1 MEIIS
6 KQTKSSFTD
15 EQISFIEADIKK
27 SIILKACA
35 GSGKTFS
42 CIERVRFLLNNGVP
56 PDKIIFFSYTSAA
69 VEEFR
74 ARIKNDAVKITT
86 IHAFCLGML
95 AKMQKFKK
103 IVDIYEFINWYKEK
117 FKPKAGSSAE
127 VREEFFEAIT
137 RMYDDAQFI
146 GSAIT
151 AFKLQSADGIKARLP
166 KFYVEYKQFTK
177 ETKSRDFSDM
187 LIEVRDLLKDNK
199 WLRMFK
205 NQYDYIF
212 VDEFQD
218 TSTIQMSI
226 LLALNAKYYTIIG
239 DISQSIFLYSGA
251 NADAVISML
260 KKRRTCVDMALSMNF
275 RSSKTIVEH
284 ANNYSDLKAVSFSQ
298 EDGAVHRHIIL
309 FDDLFGI
316 IKKHPEVAIL
326 VRNNSMIKEIEKR
339 MLLRKQPM
347 RYFNYITAQECDDLK
362 KAKERPSTKK
372 KIKALLPVYKS
383 VDNVLEFI
391 EMHKECKTFA
401 TSIHKS
407 KGREFPITVIVYCV
421 SPELLTYNNL
431 TELDEETFN
440 KISFNPEGTSLED
453 FEAKNVFYV
462 AVSRAKHEL
471 YFMLMDV

>member
-1 MEIIS
+1 MNSTLIPNR
-6 KQTKSSFTD
+6 TYTT
-15 EQISFIEADIKK
+15 EQLSFIESDIKK
-27 SIILKACA
+27 SYILKATA
-35 GSGKTFS
+35 GSGKS
-42 CIERVRFLLNNGVP
+42 QCAMERINFLLANGIH
-56 PDKIIFFSYTSAA
+56 PDKIIFFSYTTAA

-74 ARIKNDAVKITT
+74 SRIKNDAVKITT

-103 IVDIYEFINWYKEK
+103 IVDVYEFINWYKEK
-117 FKPKAGSSAE
+117 FKPKSESSPE
-127 VREEFFEAIT
+127 VREEFYEAVT

-151 AFKLQSADGIKARLP
+151 AFKLQSADGIKSRLP

-251 NADAVISML
+251 NADAIISML
-260 KKRRTCVDMALSMNF
+260 KKRRTCEDMALSMNF
-275 RSSKTIVEH
+275 RSAKMIVEH
-284 ANNYSDLKAVSFSQ
+284 SNQYSDLKAVPFSQ
-298 EDGAVHRHIIL
+298 EDGIVHKHIVL
-309 FDDLFGI
+309 FEDLFKI

-347 RYFNYITAQECDDLK
+347 RYFNYLTAQECDDLK

-372 KIKALLPVYKS
+372 KVKALLPVYKT
-383 VDNVLEFI
+383 VDNIIEFI
-391 EMHKECKTFA
+391 EANKDCKVFA

-407 KGREFPITVIVYCV
+407 KGREFPVTVIVNCI
-421 SPELLTYNNL
+421 SPELLQYNNL
-431 TELDEETFN
+431 AELDEETFN
-440 KISFNPEGTSLED
+440 KISFNPDGTSVED